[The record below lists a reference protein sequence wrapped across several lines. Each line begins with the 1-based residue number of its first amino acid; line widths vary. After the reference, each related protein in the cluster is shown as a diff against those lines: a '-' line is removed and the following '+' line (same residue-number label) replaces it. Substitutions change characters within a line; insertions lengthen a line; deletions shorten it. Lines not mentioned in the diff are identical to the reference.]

1 MKRLGLI
8 FLLAAVA
15 AGGIYYG
22 SHRVQNTR
30 PATVTTLLPASTVAF
45 AHVPDFKRIRDEWR
59 ESDIYKLYQ
68 EQAVQDF
75 LKPLSIPQRGATSDT
90 LSDLDLLDPKDVFLA
105 VTLIENDNPHFV
117 GGFRFSG
124 SQASAEEI
132 IGKWRSRLV
141 HNNSTREAIDYET
154 HKVDIVGAAPN
165 QIATVYAG
173 QWLFA
178 SNDLAE
184 LKAVLDRADGRAKDP
199 KLTLEADETFRGA
212 MAHMPS
218 SYGLLFYFQPKRF
231 SPGILA
237 NAAGPSLSGDARAA
251 LEQLQSVCGATKFDK
266 GKIHDVLFVGTPKL
280 PLSPEL
286 TRNSLKL
293 GTADTFLYVVA
304 LLNPDRLA
312 GIGQTGNAL
321 ALGSWLQK
329 VFDVALRTG
338 VTPDEWKAAFDLEA
352 SALAEWP
359 QTAHLPSV
367 VTVLPVK
374 DPARALKIADAL
386 TKAIDEDAPWRKA
399 DKNGVRYYYM
409 QSPVA
414 LFAITPT
421 IAVSNRQ
428 MIIGLDSVS
437 VEAAMSR
444 SVTGASSSKSASLA
458 DSSAYSTAANSILS
472 PTTGFVYIDTALLYS
487 RLDAALRP
495 MLLMSAAFMPAM
507 SDYIDATKL
516 PPSDTVT
523 KHLSPI
529 VLAQRYE
536 RDGYVTESIGPVTLD
551 IGVVLPA
558 IGWILSREKTP

>member
-8 FLLAAVA
+8 VLIAAVA

-22 SHRVQNTR
+22 SHRVPST
-30 PATVTTLLPASTVAF
+30 PHATVTALLPASTVGF
-45 AHVPDFKRIRDEWR
+45 AYVPDFARTRDEWR

-68 EQAVQDF
+68 ERAVQDF
-75 LKPLSIPQRGATSDT
+75 LKPLSVPQRGATSDT
-90 LSDLDLLDPKDVFLA
+90 LSDLDRLDPKDAFLA

-117 GGFRFSG
+117 GGFRFHG

-141 HNNSTREAIDYET
+141 QDNSTRETIGYQT
-154 HKVDIVGAAPN
+154 HKIDIVGAAPN
-165 QIATVYAG
+165 QIATVYDG

-184 LKAVLDRADGRAKDP
+184 LKTVLDRADGRAKDP
-199 KLTLEADETFRGA
+199 KLTLENDETFRGA

-218 SYGLLFYFQPKRF
+218 SYGLLFYFQPKKI
-231 SPGILA
+231 SAGTLMD
-237 NAAGPSLSGDARAA
+237 AAGPSLSGDARAA
-251 LEQLQSVCGATKFDK
+251 LEQVQSVCGAAKFDK
-266 GKIHDVLFVGTPKL
+266 GKIHDVLFVGIPKL

-286 TRNSLKL
+286 TRSSLKL
-293 GTADTFLYVVA
+293 GTTDTFLYVVA

-321 ALGSWLQK
+321 PFASWLQK
-329 VFDVALRTG
+329 VFDVASRTG
-338 VTPDEWKAAFDLEA
+338 VTADEWKAAFDLEA

-374 DPARALKIADAL
+374 DSARALKIADAL

-399 DKNGVRYYYM
+399 DKNGVRYFYM
-409 QSPVA
+409 QSPIA

-437 VEAAMSR
+437 VEATMSR
-444 SVTGASSSKSASLA
+444 SETGASSSKSASLA
-458 DSSAYSTAANSILS
+458 DSTTYKSAANSVLS
-472 PTTGFVYIDTALLYS
+472 PTTGFVYIDAALLYS

-507 SDYIDATKL
+507 SDYVDVTKL
-516 PPSDTVT
+516 PPAEIVT

-536 RDGYVTESIGPVTLD
+536 RDGYVTESVGPVTLD
-551 IGVVLPA
+551 IGIALPA
-558 IGWILSREKTP
+558 IGWALTQGQRR